1 MISKK
6 TWLVPLLT
14 VVMLMSLCAC
24 GKSDN
29 AKVCESLI
37 NKIGEVTL
45 DSEKTIRVAEEAYDA
60 LTEEEKVQIKKS
72 AEKLSE
78 SRDAYN
84 QLLIDTKLGSVE
96 ELIDAIGEV
105 TLDSE
110 KAIINAEEAFNA
122 LSDEEKEIIK
132 ESGEKLEASRAS
144 YDTML
149 MEQHASSV
157 ISSIDAI
164 GDVTL
169 DAKSAIEG
177 ARTLYNALTSDEKA
191 MVTNYNVLEMAE
203 AELDTLVKEEK
214 QKLLNEYLPKFNV
227 SEDKVEGITWYMPKN
242 TPQYINERCY
252 VTAMVGVEGDKVWMC
267 NRFNYTGDN
276 WVFYNSDDILE
287 SGTAYLV
294 KSLHISE
301 RDLIDGLAYTVADLT
316 GSTEYAEVAENG
328 YDLYSEYSYAIFQLL
343 KSSLFTVC
351 VRVTTNAY
359 ILNGEA
365 EKAENAL
372 SDATGLMKELNE
384 KYPDYEY
391 YTKLKELLTQVSALL
406 DFCNNPIGSFE
417 QVKVTINDYKN
428 NIRDLTNDLNYIYAE

>member
-276 WVFYNSDDILE
+276 WVFYNKIIL
-287 SGTAYLV
+287 SA
-294 KSLHISE
+294 
-301 RDLIDGLAYTVADLT
+301 DG
-316 GSTEYAEVAENG
+316 
-328 YDLYSEYSYAIFQLL
+328 
-343 KSSLFTVC
+343 
-351 VRVTTNAY
+351 
-359 ILNGEA
+359 
-365 EKAENAL
+365 
-372 SDATGLMKELNE
+372 E
-384 KYPDYEY
+384 KYEKD
-391 YTKLKELLTQVSALL
+391 
-406 DFCNNPIGSFE
+406 IGSFATTRDNSYGDVWE
-417 QVKVTINDYKN
+417 YYDEPLRINADMDLDEIQFMAKIAYAEEAIIRFKGDDYSYDYTVTSADKQA
-428 NIRDLTNDLNYIYAE
+428 IRDAIELYRALLP

>member
-227 SEDKVEGITWYMPKN
+227 SEDKVEGIT
-242 TPQYINERCY
+242 
-252 VTAMVGVEGDKVWMC
+252 
-267 NRFNYTGDN
+267 
-276 WVFYNSDDILE
+276 
-287 SGTAYLV
+287 
-294 KSLHISE
+294 
-301 RDLIDGLAYTVADLT
+301 
-316 GSTEYAEVAENG
+316 
-328 YDLYSEYSYAIFQLL
+328 
-343 KSSLFTVC
+343 
-351 VRVTTNAY
+351 
-359 ILNGEA
+359 
-365 EKAENAL
+365 
-372 SDATGLMKELNE
+372 
-384 KYPDYEY
+384 
-391 YTKLKELLTQVSALL
+391 
-406 DFCNNPIGSFE
+406 
-417 QVKVTINDYKN
+417 
-428 NIRDLTNDLNYIYAE
+428 

>member
-6 TWLVPLLT
+6 TWLALLLT

-45 DSEKTIRVAEEAYDA
+45 DSEKTIKVAEEAYDA
-60 LTEEEKVQIKKS
+60 LTEEEKGQIKKS

-78 SRDAYN
+78 SRDTYN
-84 QLLIDTKLGSVE
+84 QLLINAKLGSVE

-110 KAIINAEEAFNA
+110 KAIISAEEAFNA

-144 YDTML
+144 YDAML

-203 AELDTLVKEEK
+203 TELDTLVKEEK
-214 QKLLNEYLPKFNV
+214 QKLLNEYLPKFDV

-267 NRFNYTGDN
+267 NRFNYTGDS
-276 WVFYNSDDILE
+276 WVFYNKIIL
-287 SGTAYLV
+287 SA
-294 KSLHISE
+294 
-301 RDLIDGLAYTVADLT
+301 DG
-316 GSTEYAEVAENG
+316 
-328 YDLYSEYSYAIFQLL
+328 
-343 KSSLFTVC
+343 
-351 VRVTTNAY
+351 
-359 ILNGEA
+359 
-365 EKAENAL
+365 
-372 SDATGLMKELNE
+372 E
-384 KYPDYEY
+384 KYEKD
-391 YTKLKELLTQVSALL
+391 
-406 DFCNNPIGSFE
+406 IGSFA
-417 QVKVTINDYKN
+417 TT
-428 NIRDLTNDLNYIYAE
+428 RDNSYLSVLSAPRAFLPAEPVFSVSS

>member
-1 MISKK
+1 MKK
-6 TWLVPLLT
+6 KKKILALVLVGLLLLT
-14 VVMLMSLCAC
+14 GC
-24 GKSDN
+24 GKVKCSIGNCKNSAVEDEVYG
-29 AKVCESLI
+29 KLYCEEHLADKRAFELSKQVFNQI
-37 NKIGEVTL
+37 
-45 DSEKTIRVAEEAYDA
+45 SEAYGIASDFSDD
-60 LTEEEKVQIKKS
+60 IY
-72 AEKLSE
+72 E
-78 SRDAYN
+78 SWRM
-84 QLLIDTKLGSVE
+84 
-96 ELIDAIGEV
+96 AI
-105 TLDSE
+105 
-110 KAIINAEEAFNA
+110 
-122 LSDEEKEIIK
+122 
-132 ESGEKLEASRAS
+132 
-144 YDTML
+144 
-149 MEQHASSV
+149 
-157 ISSIDAI
+157 
-164 GDVTL
+164 
-169 DAKSAIEG
+169 
-177 ARTLYNALTSDEKA
+177 
-191 MVTNYNVLEMAE
+191 
-203 AELDTLVKEEK
+203 
-214 QKLLNEYLPKFNV
+214 
-227 SEDKVEGITWYMPKN
+227 
-242 TPQYINERCY
+242 
-252 VTAMVGVEGDKVWMC
+252 
-267 NRFNYTGDN
+267 
-276 WVFYNSDDILE
+276 YNSDDILE